1 MSTPLRLEVGHPPWA
16 PAAAAEL
23 VEAWSFWD
31 HPRAGYFLIDGQR
44 VAFHRHDSVGDFSR
58 GPSLWTYRPLTD
70 PDLAALSLPQSQWG
84 APWRQVYGQW
94 HIHTPATAWALADD
108 GLAITEAGTFTAPR
122 LDDLTWAAEFWR
134 LRALDRDR

>member
-31 HPRAGYFLIDGQR
+31 HPRAGYFIVDGQR

-70 PDLAALSLPQSQWG
+70 PDLAALALPPDQWG
-84 APWRQVYGQW
+84 APWQRVYDQW
-94 HIHTPATAWALADD
+94 HTRTPAIAWALADHD
-108 GLAITEAGTFTAPR
+108 LAIIDAGAFTSPV
-122 LDDLTWAAEFWR
+122 DDDIAWAAAFWR
-134 LRALDRDR
+134 RLAPPR